1 LPLSHALK
9 DAFLIEIEKQ
19 CKFGIMAS
27 YDLENALKSHN
38 MDRLWYSVQGILLAA
53 GNISKLLWPSN
64 PQSVDR
70 GNELRTLLSVVDRSA
85 LTPRTFRN
93 HFEHFDERLEQWASS
108 STRHN
113 IVDSSVLPPGVI
125 KGIDAGDF
133 LRNLDPTSGSVTFRG
148 DSYDLRPVVQEIIGL
163 WQRVTQEI
171 VKTRY
176 PQA

>member
-1 LPLSHALK
+1 MPLSRVLK

-53 GNISKLLWPSN
+53 GNISKLFWPGNSR
-64 PQSVDR
+64 SVNR
-70 GNELRTLLSVVDRSA
+70 GNELRTLLSVNDQSA
-85 LTPRTFRN
+85 LAPRTFRN

-125 KGIDAGDF
+125 QGIDAGDF
-133 LRNLDPTSGSVTFRG
+133 LRNLDPTTWSVTFRG
-148 DSYDLRPVVQEIIGL
+148 DSYDLRPVVQEITRL

-171 VKTRY
+171 VKARY
-176 PQA
+176 PQP